1 MRRFGSIIAFLLAG
15 SSAFAADLD
24 VKAPVPAP
32 VIQAVNWTGFYIGG
46 NLGGVVAHASGTS
59 DFTDTTG
66 GSIAPSNPQTN
77 AFSQG
82 GFLGGVQGGFNWQF
96 SPIWVAGLEAD
107 WDWTNTKYTFCRQT
121 DSNSSPCSDNGD
133 GFETIGS
140 KTEWLATFRGRLG
153 VAWENW
159 LFYATGGAA
168 LGRVRTDLTLNCLS
182 NGCGAFS
189 NVPLLATSTNSTT
202 KTGWVAGLGAELM
215 LSRNWSARAEWLH
228 IDLGTISNSLP
239 TTGGNTHFI
248 LINPIIQ
255 TAIWSR
261 NESFDEFR
269 LGLNYLFR

>member
-1 MRRFGSIIAFLLAG
+1 
-15 SSAFAADLD
+15 
-24 VKAPVPAP
+24 
-32 VIQAVNWTGFYIGG
+32 
-46 NLGGVVAHASGTS
+46 
-59 DFTDTTG
+59 
-66 GSIAPSNPQTN
+66 
-77 AFSQG
+77 
-82 GFLGGVQGGFNWQF
+82 VQGGFNWQF

-228 IDLGTISNSLP
+228 IDLATISNSLP

>member
-24 VKAPVPAP
+24 VNAPPPAP
-32 VIQAVNWTGFYIGG
+32 VIQAVIWTGFYLGG
-46 NLGGVVAHASGTS
+46 NVGGVVAHASGTS
-59 DFTDTTG
+59 DFTDTGFG
-66 GSIAPSNPQTN
+66 GLIAPPTNPQTDS
-77 AFSQG
+77 FSQG
-82 GFLGGVQGGFNWQF
+82 GFLGGAQGGFNWQF
-96 SPIWVAGLEAD
+96 SPLWVAGLEVD
-107 WDWTNTKYTFCRQT
+107 WDWINTKYSFCRQT
-121 DSNSSPCSDNGD
+121 DPGSTACADNSH
-133 GFETIGS
+133 GFETVGS

-168 LGRVRTDLTLNCLS
+168 LGRFRTDLSLNCLV

-189 NVPLLATSTNSTT
+189 NATLLASSTSSTT
-202 KTGWVAGLGAELM
+202 KAGWVAGLGAELL

-228 IDLGTISNSLP
+228 VDLGTLANSLP
-239 TTGGNTHFI
+239 TVGSSGT
-248 LINPIIQ
+248 Q